1 MKPIIIIGTGLA
13 GYGVAKELRKNG
25 YNDALILVTSDDGR
39 FYSKP
44 MLSGA
49 LSKGKSADDLA
60 SASVEKMATDLNA
73 SIMTQCI
80 VESIHAEAH
89 TVTIKGESYQ
99 YSKLILAVGASPI
112 KLPLKGDGASDVLMV
127 NNLIDYT
134 HFRQRLSES
143 KRVGIIG
150 PGLIGSEFANDLL
163 ESGYHVELIGPDK
176 WPISTLLP
184 EKAGRAVQKSLSDA
198 GAIWHLET
206 FNGAIEKQN
215 SGYRTELK
223 NGQIVEVDLFLSAVG
238 VRPEVELAKNAGLE
252 VNRGIVTNDHLLTS
266 APDIYALGDCAE
278 VEGRNLPYV
287 SPLMISARALGKTLT
302 ESQTPVIYP
311 HMPVT
316 IKTTLHPI
324 VTLPPTPGTPGEWQV
339 EGDDSGVVGR
349 FFTPENNLG
358 GFCLTGLQVS
368 EKGSMMKEMPSL

>member
-13 GYGVAKELRKNG
+13 GYGIAKELRKNG
-25 YNDALILVTSDDGR
+25 YGDAMVLVTRDDGR

-49 LSKGKSADDLA
+49 LFKGKSADDLA

-73 SIMTQCI
+73 SIMPHCI
-80 VESIHAEAH
+80 VDSINPEEHIL
-89 TVTIKGESYQ
+89 TINGESYP

-134 HFRQRLSES
+134 HFRKRLSKS

-198 GAIWHLET
+198 GAVWHLET
-206 FNGAIEKQN
+206 FNGEIEKQE
-215 SGYRTELK
+215 SGYRTELE
-223 NGQIVEVDLFLSAVG
+223 NGKIVEVDLFLSAVG
-238 VRPEVELAKNAGLE
+238 VRPEVGLARDSGLE

-266 APDIYALGDCAE
+266 SPDIYALGDCAE
-278 VEGRNLPYV
+278 VAGRNLPYI
-287 SPLMISARALGKTLT
+287 SPLMISARALGMTLT
-302 ESQTPVIYP
+302 GTPTPVIYP

-324 VTLPPTPGTPGEWQV
+324 VTLPPAPGTTGEWQV
-339 EGDDSGVVGR
+339 EGDDSGIVGR
-349 FFTPENNLG
+349 FFNSENKLG
-358 GFCLTGLQVS
+358 GFCLTGNQIS
-368 EKGSMMKEMPSL
+368 QKESIMKEMAPL